1 MDRFEFDAL
10 RLVQT
15 APFVNRVGRLIFVL
29 ILVIIAILFLP
40 WRQTVEGEGRV
51 IAYDPTERV
60 QPISAPID
68 GFIDTFYVSENE
80 HVQKG
85 AKLFNMID
93 PDKEYKTRVYKMRD
107 DFKQQ
112 QENIKDKLLLLEQK
126 KSSLIS
132 QKEIRLELYDKR
144 YTQAEEALKST
155 QMKYGAQKKNYEVIS
170 NQFDRIKE
178 LYLQKI
184 ESKKNFEKT
193 ENQYIAA
200 QTQLNKIEIDI
211 EVLKRNLSIIQK
223 EKEHFLEE
231 IENKIRALEGNRL
244 SEETHLNSLKR
255 EFEKHLTEVSRYETS
270 SVVSQKDGSV
280 MRILKNDKNTY
291 IKKGEPIALFSPE
304 VSTSALLLKV
314 SDFNMPLIKE
324 GISVRIRFHGW
335 PALHISG
342 WPKIRFGTFGG
353 IIKRVDPVLH
363 EEGVYY
369 AYVVE
374 DPNEPWPSQEVLRVG
389 TNATVWAA
397 LSVVP
402 IWYELWRLMNA
413 FPANMITPGKKQ

>member
-10 RLVQT
+10 KLVQT
-15 APFVNRVGRLIFVL
+15 APFVNKVGRLIFVL
-29 ILVIIAILFLP
+29 ILVIAAILFLP

-51 IAYDPTERV
+51 IAYDPTERI
-60 QPISAPID
+60 QMISAPID
-68 GFIDTFYVSENE
+68 GFVESFYVSENE

-85 AKLFNMID
+85 AKLFKMID
-93 PDKEYKTRVYKMRD
+93 LDKEYKTRVYKMKE

-112 QENIKDKLLLLEQK
+112 QQNIEDKLLLLEQK
-126 KSSLIS
+126 RSSLLS

-144 YTQAEEALKST
+144 YTQAEEALKTT
-155 QMKYGAQKKNYEVIS
+155 QIKYSAQKKNYEVIS
-170 NQFDRIKE
+170 NQFNRIKA

-193 ENQYIAA
+193 ENEYIAA

-211 EVLKRNLSIIQK
+211 EVQKRNLSIIQK

-231 IENKIRALEGNRL
+231 IENKIRALETNRL

-291 IKKGEPIALFSPE
+291 IKKGEPIVLFSPD
-304 VSTSALLLKV
+304 VTTSALLFKV

-324 GISVRIRFHGW
+324 GLSVRIRFHGW

-342 WPKIRFGTFGG
+342 WPEIRFGTFGG

-374 DPNEPWPSQEVLRVG
+374 DPNEPWPSQQELRVG

-413 FPANMITPGKKQ
+413 FPANMITPEKK

>member
-1 MDRFEFDAL
+1 MDRFEFDSL
-10 RLVQT
+10 KLVQT
-15 APFVNRVGRLIFVL
+15 APFVNRVGRVIFVL
-29 ILVIIAILFLP
+29 ILVFVAILFLP

-51 IAYDPTERV
+51 IAYDPTQRV
-60 QPISAPID
+60 QSISAPID
-68 GFIDTFYVSENE
+68 GFIDTFFVSENE

-85 AKLFNMID
+85 AKLFDMID
-93 PDKEYKTRVYKMRD
+93 PDKEYKTRVYKMRE

-112 QENIKDKLLLLEQK
+112 QQNIEDKLLILEQK
-126 KSSLIS
+126 RSSLLA

-144 YTQAEEALKST
+144 HTQAEEVLKSK
-155 QMKYGAQKKNYEVIS
+155 QIKYSADKKNYEVIS
-170 NQFDRIKE
+170 NQFNRIKE

-184 ESKKNFEKT
+184 ESKKHFEKM
-193 ENQYIAA
+193 ENEYIFAK
-200 QTQLNKIEIDI
+200 TKLDKIEIDI
-211 EVLKRNLSIIQK
+211 EVEKRNMLIIQK

-231 IENKIRALEGNRL
+231 IGNKIRALETNRL

-255 EFEKHLTEVSRYETS
+255 ELEKHQTEVSRYETS

-291 IKKGEPIALFSPE
+291 IKKGEPIALFSPD
-304 VSTSALLLKV
+304 VTTSALLLKV

-324 GISVRIRFHGW
+324 GLSVRIRFHGW
-335 PALHISG
+335 PALHLPG
-342 WPKIRFGTFGG
+342 WPTIRFGTFGG

-363 EEGVYY
+363 EKGFYY

-374 DPNEPWPSQEVLRVG
+374 DPNEPWPSQEELRVG

-413 FPANMITPGKKQ
+413 FPANMVTSGKK

>member
-1 MDRFEFDAL
+1 MDKFEFDSL
-10 RLVQT
+10 KLVQT
-15 APFVNRVGRLIFVL
+15 APFVNRVGRIIFIL
-29 ILVIIAILFLP
+29 ILVVIVLLFFP
-40 WRQTVEGEGRV
+40 WRQTIEGQGKV
-51 IAYDPTERV
+51 IAYDPTQRV
-60 QPISAPID
+60 QMISAPID
-68 GFIDTFYVSENE
+68 GFVDTFYVSENE

-93 PDKEYKTRVYKMRD
+93 PDKEYKSRVYKMRE

-112 QENIKDKLLLLEQK
+112 QQNIEDKLFLLEQK

-132 QKEIRLELYDKR
+132 QKVIRLELYDKR

-155 QMKYGAQKKNYEVIS
+155 QIKYRAQKKNYEVIS

-178 LYLQKI
+178 LYFQKI

-211 EVLKRNLSIIQK
+211 EVQKRNLSIIQK

-231 IENKIRALEGNRL
+231 IGNKIRELETNRL

-270 SVVSQKDGSV
+270 SVVSQKNGSV
-280 MRILKNDKNTY
+280 MRLLKNDKNTY
-291 IKKGEPIALFSPE
+291 IKKGEPIALFSPD

-324 GISVRIRFHGW
+324 GLSVRIRFHGW
-335 PALHISG
+335 PALHIPG
-342 WPKIRFGTFGG
+342 WPEIRLGTFGG

-413 FPANMITPGKKQ
+413 FPENMITPEKKQ